1 MYYFGFN
8 SRLNCLHSPFE
19 ILRSKQNILIGY
31 RKNDTEKTIYY
42 VLLISLFGFS
52 GFAVADTGAVDIA
65 ELKQGLDIGE
75 HGMEAY
81 GGFQIFSTM

>member
-1 MYYFGFN
+1 M
-8 SRLNCLHSPFE
+8 
-19 ILRSKQNILIGY
+19 ILKRQFI
-31 RKNDTEKTIYY
+31 Y